1 MNKEQRKK
9 LEEMLTPQALV
20 NLRNKKIK
28 QTGKKVWSIPKLGI
42 KRISNF
48 YHKMK
53 DKLYSYVSED
63 EINKLQ
69 QKSHE
74 QEQII
79 DTLKSMEQ
87 ENPYVSLY
95 TEAQE
100 QAKVKTDKKIAKIS
114 GKNLSVFALSALAI
128 KKISKE
134 SIEKAQNKI
143 QAKKESIKQGFN
155 DKKNSIKETLLN
167 KKAELLANK
176 EKKSQAKIDREAR
189 DELDYL
195 FIAMQNH
202 ERRGEELQQR
212 YKDLA
217 EKLGINNEY
226 EMGYESE
233 SRLGR

>member
-48 YHKMK
+48 YHKTK
-53 DKLYSYVSED
+53 DKLYAYVSED

-69 QKSHE
+69 QKSFE
-74 QEQII
+74 QERII
-79 DTLKSMEQ
+79 NTLRSMET

-100 QAKVKTDKKIAKIS
+100 QAKAKTDKKIAKIS
-114 GKNLSVFALSALAI
+114 GKNLSVFALSALAV
-128 KKISKE
+128 KKISKA

-143 QAKKESIKQGFN
+143 KAKK
-155 DKKNSIKETLLN
+155 DSIKETLLN

-176 EKKSQAKIDREAR
+176 AKKSQTKIDRATQ

-202 ERRGEELQQR
+202 ERRGQELRQR
-212 YKDLA
+212 YQDLA
-217 EKLGINNEY
+217 EKLNINKEY
-226 EMGYESE
+226 EPSYEQE
-233 SRLGR
+233 SHLGR

>member
-1 MNKEQRKK
+1 
-9 LEEMLTPQALV
+9 
-20 NLRNKKIK
+20 
-28 QTGKKVWSIPKLGI
+28 
-42 KRISNF
+42 
-48 YHKMK
+48 MK

-226 EMGYESE
+226 EMGYEPE
-233 SRLGR
+233 SHLGR